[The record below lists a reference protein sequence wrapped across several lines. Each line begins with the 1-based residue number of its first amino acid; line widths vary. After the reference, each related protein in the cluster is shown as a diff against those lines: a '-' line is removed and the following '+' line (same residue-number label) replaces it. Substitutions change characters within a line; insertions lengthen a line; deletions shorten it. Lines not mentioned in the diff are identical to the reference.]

1 MRNNIIGFLTYL
13 MVTILFNQSVSFLI
27 LFIKENSDRCHYYN
41 GKWNKKD
48 LILAIVNQG
57 GQVSSITISR
67 AMEQERPNFRM

>member
-13 MVTILFNQSVSFLI
+13 IVTILFNQSVSFII

-48 LILAIVNQG
+48 LAIG
-57 GQVSSITISR
+57 ISSIVLGSITKYFITLI
-67 AMEQERPNFRM
+67 